1 MLNRRYG
8 DKFIG
13 DWLDA
18 KKHGDGEL
26 LYVNGDRF
34 KVRAA
39 SVKCRGAETCLLRH
53 NISPNDDTV
62 KSPIQ
67 QI

>member
-1 MLNRRYG
+1 MSSCKADRGNRLLASVNPRYG

-34 KVRAA
+34 KVQSA
-39 SVKCRGAETCLLRH
+39 
-53 NISPNDDTV
+53 
-62 KSPIQ
+62 
-67 QI
+67 